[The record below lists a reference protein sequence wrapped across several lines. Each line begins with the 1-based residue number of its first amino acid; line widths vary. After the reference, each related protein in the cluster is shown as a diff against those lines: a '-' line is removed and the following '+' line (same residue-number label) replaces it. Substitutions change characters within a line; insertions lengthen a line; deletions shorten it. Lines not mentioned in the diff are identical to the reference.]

1 MLFESSQVSKQSD
14 AFAKSFPSVFDDLF
28 GQVRHTK
35 WSVEVLDCLDIYVG
49 AIIMTLGV
57 LGSHLVI

>member
-1 MLFESSQVSKQSD
+1 MLSESPQVPKQSD
-14 AFAKSFPSVFDDLF
+14 AFANPFLPFLMSFWARLTTLIGD
-28 GQVRHTK
+28 
-35 WSVEVLDCLDIYVG
+35 EVLYCLDIYVG

>member
-1 MLFESSQVSKQSD
+1 MLSESSQVSKQSD
-14 AFAKSFPSVFDDLF
+14 AFANPFLPYLMSFWAGLSTLIGELRYSVAS
-28 GQVRHTK
+28 T
-35 WSVEVLDCLDIYVG
+35 YVG

>member
-1 MLFESSQVSKQSD
+1 MHLQIPSSISDVLVGQIKHAILF
-14 AFAKSFPSVFDDLF
+14 
-28 GQVRHTK
+28 
-35 WSVEVLDCLDIYVG
+35 VEVLHCLDIYVG